1 MEKQRYAGVVVKSGD
16 KILLCKRNNQG
27 SFPGMWSIPGGKMED
42 SEGTQDAARRE
53 FFEETAIDIDKEPL
67 TFIGLIPRHT
77 RDGKK
82 IKGLMYVYLHRVGE
96 EIHPDLANAIDGEEH
111 TECRYFT
118 KEEIDPDKCGTYLYK
133 LLEVILDKKE
143 NF

>member
-16 KILLCKRNNQG
+16 KVLLCKRNNQG
-27 SFPGMWSIPGGKMED
+27 SFPGMWSIPGGKMEP
-42 SEGTQDAARRE
+42 EEPTQDAARRE
-53 FFEETAIDIDKEPL
+53 FFEETAIDIDSVPL

-82 IKGLMYVYLHRVGE
+82 VKGLMYVYLHRVE
-96 EIHPDLANAIDGEEH
+96 DPIHPDLENAIDGEEH

-118 KEEIDPDKCGTYLYK
+118 REEIKP
-133 LLEVILDKKE
+133 E
-143 NF
+143 